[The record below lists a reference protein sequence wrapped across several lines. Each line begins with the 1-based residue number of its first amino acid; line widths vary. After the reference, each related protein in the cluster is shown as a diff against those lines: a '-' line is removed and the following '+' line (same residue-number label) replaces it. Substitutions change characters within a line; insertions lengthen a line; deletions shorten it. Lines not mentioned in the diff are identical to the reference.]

1 MHLRNRPGTSPG
13 LRKARPGLRK
23 ATRFKTVVGAV
34 AFVGVLAS
42 CSSNGGTSASGSATT
57 CTPASTPTIFFVA
70 YSTPQAVYDQKII
83 PAFKAIW
90 KDKHNNQNLNFE
102 ESYAASTTQAENV
115 VNGQPADVVALSLA
129 PDVDTIQQA
138 GLITNDWTKQPDG
151 GMVSSSVVVFD
162 VRPGNPKHIVDWNDL
177 AKPGLQV
184 LTPDPQ
190 QSGGARWNLVSLWGS
205 ALRGDVPGVA
215 KGSESAATTLM
226 DGVTKN
232 VIAYDSSARTSIQNF
247 ESGNGD
253 VAITYENEV
262 KTAQAAGGPDV
273 AVYPKASVLI
283 QNPVAV
289 VDKNAEKD
297 CVLPIAQSFVKYL
310 HTADAKADYT
320 DTGFLRSTN
329 VAKAQAGDPANGFPA
344 IKDLFTVDQLGGW
357 DALDTKLFGDS
368 GIATKAVANSN
379 Q

>member
-1 MHLRNRPGTSPG
+1 MQH
-13 LRKARPGLRK
+13 
-23 ATRFKTVVGAV
+23 RFKAWHAASAVVALTLI
-34 AFVGVLAS
+34 AAS
-42 CSSNGGTSASGSATT
+42 CSSGGGSSASSGP

-70 YSTPQAVYDQKII
+70 YSTPQTVYDSKII
-83 PAFKAIW
+83 PAFKSQW
-90 KDKHNNQNLNFE
+90 KDDHNGQNLNFE

-129 PDVDTIQQA
+129 PDVDMIQKA
-138 GLITNDWTKQPDG
+138 GLITSDWTAQPDG

-162 VRPGNPKHIVDWNDL
+162 VRPGNPLNIANWNDL
-177 AKPGLQV
+177 AKPGVKV

-205 ALRGDVPGVA
+205 ALRGDVTGVA

-226 DGVTKN
+226 NQVTHN

-262 KTAQAAGGPDV
+262 KTAQASGEKDQ
-273 AVYPKASVLI
+273 AVYPPASVMI

-297 CVLPIAQSFVKYL
+297 CVLPIAQAFVKYL
-310 HTADAKADYT
+310 HTADSKAAYT
-320 DTGFLRSTN
+320 DTGFLRSTDYQK
-329 VAKAQAGDPANGFPA
+329 AKAGDPANGFPA
-344 IKDLFTVDQLGGW
+344 IKDLFTVQQLGGW
-357 DALDTKLFGDS
+357 DALDSKLFGTD
-368 GIATKAVANSN
+368 GIATKAVANS
-379 Q
+379 QS